1 MLDCSNMPE
10 PYLYAPISATNSATV
25 FLTTS
30 SVNSN
35 SAATRFAAAERAIVC
50 GLEMGGSVGKGG
62 GDSQVAPS
70 TMLAGGENPLEE
82 YGCGRLEYEGGL
94 SVK

>member
-1 MLDCSNMPE
+1 VRG
-10 PYLYAPISATNSATV
+10 YLRLHSYAPISATNSATV
-25 FLTTS
+25 FLTSS

-35 SAATRFAAAERAIVC
+35 SAATRFASAARAIVC
-50 GLEMGGSVGKGG
+50 GFEIGGSVGKGG

-70 TMLAGGENPLEE
+70 TMFAGGENLVEGYDGERRE
-82 YGCGRLEYEGGL
+82 YVGGL

>member
-1 MLDCSNMPE
+1 M
-10 PYLYAPISATNSATV
+10 NSATV
-25 FLTTS
+25 LLTSS

-35 SAATRFAAAERAIVC
+35 SAATRFDSAKRAIVC
-50 GLEMGGSVGKGG
+50 GLDIGGSVGNGG

-70 TMLAGGENPLEE
+70 TMFAGGENAVDEN
-82 YGCGRLEYEGGL
+82 GRVCLEYVGGL